1 MRPSIGILRALGAIS
16 GTCVRLRP
24 GLLEGMNSAAKFLA
38 KVALGMVGV
47 SVSSSGRVY
56 SVHERPDER
65 LYDLRDVH
73 NAYQKHLAGQDLND
87 DERKRV
93 TVVAKAVG
101 EMLAAGSKSSEASG
115 NARKANQ
122 VLQLT
127 ER

>member
-1 MRPSIGILRALGAIS
+1 
-16 GTCVRLRP
+16 
-24 GLLEGMNSAAKFLA
+24 MNSDAKFLA

-73 NAYQKHLAGQDLND
+73 NACQKHLAGQDLND

-115 NARKANQ
+115 NAQANQ

-127 ER
+127 KR